1 MSRWTFVPKSCPAP
15 PFRLSLSAMNG
26 KALKQARRRA
36 GLTQEELAARL
47 GCSRRAI
54 ARWERGEVRPLRV
67 FWEKLEKELNI
78 NIERIV
84 NG

>member
-1 MSRWTFVPKSCPAP
+1 M
-15 PFRLSLSAMNG
+15 
-26 KALKQARRRA
+26 
-36 GLTQEELAARL
+36 TQEELAARL

-67 FWEKLEKELNI
+67 FWEKLEKELDI

>member
-1 MSRWTFVPKSCPAP
+1 MSLWTSVLRPCPAP
-15 PFRLSLSAMNG
+15 PFRLSSSAMNG

-67 FWEKLEKELNI
+67 FWEKLEKELDI
-78 NIERIV
+78 NMERIV

>member
-1 MSRWTFVPKSCPAP
+1 
-15 PFRLSLSAMNG
+15 MNG
-26 KALKQARRRA
+26 KVLKQARRRA

-67 FWEKLEKELNI
+67 FWEKLEKELDI